1 MENQTREDEEEG
13 MSKFGVDET
22 TNHNQEDLEKKASAG
37 CPEDGCG
44 KTPERHGNVLICPT
58 HGSAPF
64 EKG

>member
-1 MENQTREDEEEG
+1 

-22 TNHNQEDLEKKASAG
+22 SDHNQEDLEKMAAQG
-37 CPEDGCG
+37 CPDCG
-44 KTPERHGNVLICPT
+44 SKVTKHGSVLICPT